1 MLSFKVTDQENTP
14 LSEAMIK
21 LSSSS
26 GDPEESILTD
36 VNGVVKTA
44 KEYPIGTKFNIMVS
58 KEGYDLVTDVTLE
71 ITVSE
76 RASENMFS
84 FQMKFK
90 SVTI

>member
-36 VNGVVKTA
+36 TNGVVKTA
-44 KEYPIGTKFNIMVS
+44 KEYPINTKFNIMVS

-76 RASENMFS
+76 RASDNMLS
-84 FQMKFK
+84 FQMKSK